1 MKPPQTYW
9 HVWNFKMIHFSS
21 FFWSSQA
28 LFVIWLGANVGK
40 GYWINC
46 VDSLIFVVTYFKG
59 DEHRFCQSIF
69 KQEKL
74 IVFVWVN
81 FIIEIYIKAVGKL
94 FFIHELL
101 LKTFEVSAVSTPPI
115 DLSVDWP
122 NVFLCRPIV
131 RQLLKC
137 LRYQRLRR

>member
-1 MKPPQTYW
+1 
-9 HVWNFKMIHFSS
+9 MINFSS
-21 FFWSSQA
+21 FFWSSQVF
-28 LFVIWLGANVGK
+28 LYFDFSQRWKIQLTVLTLWSLLWPILREMNIGFVKA
-40 GYWINC
+40 
-46 VDSLIFVVTYFKG
+46 F
-59 DEHRFCQSIF
+59 F

-101 LKTFEVSAVSTPPI
+101 LKIFEVSAVSTPPI